1 MSRIFVSGQ
10 INDFETVREVQEALK
25 AAGHTITHDWTTNET
40 GAQMLGSRESKLA
53 NIKEATRR
61 ATNDIRGVLSAD
73 VYVICTNNQDAGK
86 GMYVELG
93 AAIAVAESSVDF
105 KVYLL
110 GDMNHMTIF
119 YFHPKV
125 QRVESMEALLED
137 LEVRA

>member
-1 MSRIFVSGQ
+1 MKVFVSGQ
-10 INDFETVREVQEALK
+10 IGDVDNVRSVQKAII

-40 GAQMLGSRESKLA
+40 GVGMLGSRESKLA
-53 NIKEATRR
+53 NAKEATRR
-61 ATNDIRGVLSAD
+61 AINDINGVMNAD
-73 VYVICTNNQDAGK
+73 AYVICTDNQNSGK

-93 AAIAVAESSVDF
+93 AAIAMAESDDRF

-125 QRVESMEALLED
+125 QVVDSVKVLLEK
-137 LEVRA
+137 LEG